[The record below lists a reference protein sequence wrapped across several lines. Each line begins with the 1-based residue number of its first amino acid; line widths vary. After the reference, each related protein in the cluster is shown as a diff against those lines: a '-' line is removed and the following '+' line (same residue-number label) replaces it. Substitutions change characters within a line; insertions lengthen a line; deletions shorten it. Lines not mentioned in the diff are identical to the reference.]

1 MTNMAKIIIIPLLF
15 IVLTLID
22 VYIHQAIKT
31 AFRHSNPRTRKFA
44 YIFHWSVVSLSFLSI
59 ILYNFAYPALLP
71 DTARS
76 PILVGLFIIYLSK
89 LFGVVILIID
99 DLKRVVTWLARKTLS
114 VKSISGKG
122 EKITRSE
129 FLSKSAMISVALP
142 ATTLGF
148 GIIAG
153 AHDYRIRK
161 KTITFPNLP
170 HAFDGIRIAQ
180 LSDIHT
186 GSFFDKTAV
195 RGGIDMLLDEK
206 PDIIFFTGDLV
217 NNEAKEI
224 KDYAGILSKVSAP
237 LGVYS
242 TLGNHDYGDYRS
254 WPSEKAKKKNLFDLI
269 EAHKKL
275 GWDIM
280 LNENRRIKVSG
291 EEIALIG
298 VENWGA
304 GRFSKYGDLKKSY
317 LGTEDLPFKIL
328 LSHDPS
334 HWDAQIRPDFKDIDL
349 TFSGHTHG
357 FQFGIEIGDFKWSPS
372 QYLYKQWAD
381 LYREGQQYLYVNRG
395 FGYIGYPGRVGILPE
410 ITIIELK
417 NKPAV

>member
-1 MTNMAKIIIIPLLF
+1 MGKLILIPVLF
-15 IVLTLID
+15 IILILVD
-22 VYIHQAIKT
+22 IYIYQAIKT
-31 AFRHSNPRTRKFA
+31 AFSNSKPSTKKFA
-44 YIFHWSVVSLSFLSI
+44 VIFHWSIVALSFFSI
-59 ILYNFAYPALLP
+59 ILYNFAIPGVLP
-71 DTARS
+71 DSAKS

-89 LFGVVILIID
+89 LFGVIILIID
-99 DLKRVVTWLARKTLS
+99 DLRRVIQWLTRKTLPGNTA
-114 VKSISGKG
+114 VGGG

-129 FLSKSAMISVALP
+129 FLSKSAMLSVALP
-142 ATTLGF
+142 AATLGF
-148 GIIAG
+148 GIVAG

-170 HAFDGIRIAQ
+170 SAFDGVKIAQ

-195 RGGIDMLLDEK
+195 KGGIDMLLNEK

-217 NNEAKEI
+217 NNEAKEVR
-224 KDYAGILSKVSAP
+224 DYAGILSKVRAP

-254 WPSEKAKKKNLFDLI
+254 WPSASAKQKNLSDLI
-269 EAHKKL
+269 ETHKTL
-275 GWDIM
+275 GWNIL
-280 LNENRRIKVSG
+280 LNENRQIKVSG
-291 EEIALIG
+291 DEIALIG
-298 VENWGA
+298 LENWGA

-317 LGTEDLPFKIL
+317 LGIEDLPFKIL

-334 HWDAQIRPDFKDIDL
+334 HWDAQVRPDFDEIDL

-372 QYLYKQWAD
+372 QYLYKQWAG
-381 LYREGQQYLYVNRG
+381 LYQEGKQYLYVNRG

-410 ITIIELK
+410 ITIITVERG
-417 NKPAV
+417 PVA